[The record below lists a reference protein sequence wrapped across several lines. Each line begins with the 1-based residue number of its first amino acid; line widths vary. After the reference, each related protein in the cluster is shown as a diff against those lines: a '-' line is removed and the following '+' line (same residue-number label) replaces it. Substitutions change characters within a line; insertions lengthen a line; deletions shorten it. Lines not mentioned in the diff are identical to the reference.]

1 MSKQEIIEQSKES
14 SQILVLDD
22 EYSIRWVLERTL
34 SQAGYIPHLAADV
47 LEARPLLQ
55 KHPIRLAFVDI
66 NLPGKDGLSFTR
78 EILKEFPSLLTIVM
92 TGQSTMYNTV
102 EAMKAGAFDYVAKPF
117 NIDEIEE
124 LVKRALRVPLS
135 NLETKRIKSGEK
147 TDDLLAGQSKV
158 MRDLYKAIGRVAA
171 TDLTVLIQG
180 ESGTGKELI
189 ARSIHQHSLRA
200 IHPFV
205 AINCAAIPSELMESE
220 LFGHEKG
227 AFTGATDRKR
237 GKLEIASQGT
247 LFLDEIGDMP
257 MRLQSKLLRVLQEK
271 QFERLGGHELIT
283 TNMRV
288 IAATHHDLKNLISN
302 SQFRTDLYYRL
313 NVFPVNIASL
323 RERREDIPAL
333 VEHFLQKGSKEM
345 AVCCKAVEPEAMS
358 VLARYNWPG
367 NIRELENT
375 VKSLMI
381 TNVTGTIMLD
391 SLPKNLF
398 KRQPLP
404 DSVESLE
411 EIASR
416 KLEALV
422 KEAVQFERGSLMAEV
437 LPQVERPLLNLLL
450 EQTKWNK
457 QRAARI
463 LGINRN
469 TLRKKIEILG
479 LKNQRGLEK

>member
-1 MSKQEIIEQSKES
+1 MSKLREPKQNKEPF
-14 SQILVLDD
+14 QILVLDD
-22 EYSIRWVLERTL
+22 EHSIRWVLERTL
-34 SQAGYIPHLAADV
+34 AQAGYIPHLAADAPA
-47 LEARPLLQ
+47 ARQLLR
-55 KHPIRLAFVDI
+55 KHSIRLALVDI
-66 NLPGKDGLSFTR
+66 NLPGQDGLSFTR
-78 EILKEFPSLLTIVM
+78 EILQEYPYLLTIVM
-92 TGQSTMYNTV
+92 TGQSTMFNTV

-124 LVKRALRVPLS
+124 LVKCALRVPLITS
-135 NLETKRIKSGEK
+135 ENNSAKKGKSA
-147 TDDLLAGQSKV
+147 DDLLTGQSKV

-200 IHPFV
+200 GQPFV

-227 AFTGATDRKR
+227 AFTGATERKR
-237 GKLEIASQGT
+237 GKLELASKGT

-257 MRLQSKLLRVLQEK
+257 MKLQSKLLRVLQEK

-283 TNMRV
+283 TDMRV
-288 IAATHHDLKNLISN
+288 IAATHQNLEKLISN
-302 SQFRTDLYYRL
+302 SEFRTDLYYRL
-313 NVFPVNIASL
+313 NVFPVNIAPL
-323 RERREDIPAL
+323 REHREDIPVL
-333 VEHFLQKGSKEM
+333 VEHFLRKGSKEM
-345 AVCCKAVEPEAMS
+345 AVGRKEVEPEA
-358 VLARYNWPG
+358 LNILTRFNWPG

-381 TNVTGTIMLD
+381 TNVTGTITLD

-398 KRQPLP
+398 ERQPLA
-404 DSVESLE
+404 DSEESLE
-411 EIASR
+411 EIASL

-422 KEAVQFERGSLMAEV
+422 RDAVENNSDSLMADV
-437 LPQVERPLLNLLL
+437 LPQVERPLLRLLL
-450 EQTKWNK
+450 ERTRWNQ
-457 QRAARI
+457 QRASRI

-469 TLRKKIEILG
+469 TLRKKIEMLG
-479 LKNQRGLEK
+479 LKNQKGFDK

>member
-1 MSKQEIIEQSKES
+1 
-14 SQILVLDD
+14 
-22 EYSIRWVLERTL
+22 
-34 SQAGYIPHLAADV
+34 
-47 LEARPLLQ
+47 
-55 KHPIRLAFVDI
+55 
-66 NLPGKDGLSFTR
+66 
-78 EILKEFPSLLTIVM
+78 M

-135 NLETKRIKSGEK
+135 TPETKRIKSGK
-147 TDDLLAGQSKV
+147 KAHDLLAGQSKV

-189 ARSIHQHSLRA
+189 ARSIHQHSLRSSQ
-200 IHPFV
+200 PFV

-227 AFTGATDRKR
+227 AFTGATERKR
-237 GKLEIASQGT
+237 GKLELASQGT

-271 QFERLGGHELIT
+271 QFERVGGHELIT

-288 IAATHHDLKNLISN
+288 IAATHQNLEDLIKNSN
-302 SQFRTDLYYRL
+302 FRTDLYYRL
-313 NVFPVNIASL
+313 NVFPLNIAPL
-323 RERREDIPAL
+323 RERREDIPVL
-333 VEHFLQKGSKEM
+333 TEHFLQKGSKEM
-345 AVCCKAVEPEAMS
+345 AVGRKAVEPEVMRVFA
-358 VLARYNWPG
+358 LYNWPG

-398 KRQPLP
+398 RPQPVT
-404 DSVESLE
+404 DSGESLE
-411 EIASR
+411 EVASL
-416 KLEALV
+416 KLEGLV
-422 KEAVQFERGSLMAEV
+422 RDAVEFNIDSLLAEV
-437 LPQVERPLLNLLL
+437 LPQVERPLLKLLL
-450 EQTKWNK
+450 EQTNWNQQK
-457 QRAARI
+457 SARI

-469 TLRKKIEILG
+469 TLRKKIETLG
-479 LKNQRGLEK
+479 LRNQRDLEK